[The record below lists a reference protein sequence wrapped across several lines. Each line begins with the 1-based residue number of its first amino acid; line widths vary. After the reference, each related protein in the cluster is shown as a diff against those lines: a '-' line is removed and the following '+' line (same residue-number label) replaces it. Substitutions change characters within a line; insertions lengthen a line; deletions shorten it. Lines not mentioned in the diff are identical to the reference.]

1 MELFCP
7 QMKKD
12 FGGLKKEEKLV
23 VCEDFVSVEVQEEI
37 LRHVPDQDHLLPQT
51 HHYHRH
57 LNIDFET

>member
-1 MELFCP
+1 
-7 QMKKD
+7 MKKD

-37 LRHVPDQDHLLPQT
+37 LRLVPDQDHLLPQT